1 MSVRIREAIMKKK
14 SLSLVETMGAVAV
27 LSFGI
32 VLVSQGFLIALGGF
46 SYAVDYLNIL
56 LWMDAKLWDLQ
67 DKLMHY
73 NTIASEDTAGTVI
86 IDSRKYNW
94 RLSYNLIEGTEKASL
109 YELSLQVAWQEGM
122 RKIKTLRTLYALSVY
137 EQ

>member
-1 MSVRIREAIMKKK
+1 MKVKK
-14 SLSLVETMGAVAV
+14 RSLSLVETMVAVAV

-32 VLVSQGFLIALGGF
+32 LLVSQGFLVALGGF
-46 SYAVDYLNIL
+46 GYAVDYLNVL

-86 IDSRKYNW
+86 IDSQQYRWN
-94 RLSYNLIEGTEKASL
+94 LSYNLIEGTEKASL
-109 YELSLQVAWQEGM
+109 YELNLQVAWQQGL
-122 RKIKTLRTLYALSVY
+122 RKISVLRTLYALSIY
-137 EQ
+137 QK